1 MTFLWRWLK
10 RAVLLA
16 LVCLIGLASPIA
28 YIETAC
34 RGTAQPDPYIS
45 IVAKAD
51 RRPESRTFL
60 TYPEWHM
67 VHAYADYA
75 AVITTDDPHDFN
87 FLGSIGGF
95 WGSLCDLS
103 KTSATHGGFPWETK
117 QMVYTIGVS
126 FTAEFLLKAAYE
138 ETIGRVAT
146 QVRGDTRTAL
156 DDLSANQAAA
166 YATFLQQTPWY
177 KWDFTADAAALD
189 AAATTALRDRERKLA
204 LGIEFR
210 TKAAYAKLIE
220 AAVAS
225 VGADPLTMR
234 VIVKDIT
241 LEALAQTPGVKVI
254 ATRPEG
260 IEIETP
266 RYQAFTE
273 LAITLAGQ
281 GANFVE
287 IAGNDDILFTAI
299 TQTPDNLMALHRFA
313 HPEETGYRHLT
324 LLKVASP
331 EQVLHRFKLQGNPG
345 YRQLILVKVA
355 ELAQALRASTADV
368 QIEHIHDY

>member
-1 MTFLWRWLK
+1 LRWLK
-10 RAVLLA
+10 RGVLLA
-16 LVCLIGLASPIA
+16 LVCIIGLISPVA
-28 YIETAC
+28 YIEVAC
-34 RGTAQPDPYIS
+34 RGTAEPDTYIS
-45 IVAKAD
+45 ILPPAS

-75 AVITTDDPHDFN
+75 AVIRTGDPHDFN

-103 KTSATHGGFPWETK
+103 KTSAAHGGFPWETK

-146 QVRGDTRTAL
+146 IIRGDKRTPL
-156 DDLSANQAAA
+156 DDLSAQQAAA

-189 AAATTALRDRERKLA
+189 AATTPALRDHERSLA

-210 TKAAYAKLIE
+210 TKAAYANLIE
-220 AAVAS
+220 AAVAG

-241 LEALAQTPGVKVI
+241 PEALALTPGVKVI
-254 ATRPEG
+254 ASRPEG
-260 IEIETP
+260 TEIETP

-273 LAITLAGQ
+273 LAKTLAGQ

-287 IAGNDDILFTAI
+287 IAGNDDILYTAI
-299 TQTPDNLMALHRFA
+299 TQSPDDLGALHRFA
-313 HPEETGYRHLT
+313 R
-324 LLKVASP
+324 
-331 EQVLHRFKLQGNPG
+331 QGNPG
-345 YRQLILVKVA
+345 YRHLMLVKVV
-355 ELAQALRASTADV
+355 ELGTVLRQNDAAV

>member
-1 MTFLWRWLK
+1 MRWLK
-10 RAVLLA
+10 RGLLLA
-16 LVCLIGLASPIA
+16 AVCVIGLISPIA
-28 YIETAC
+28 YVETMC
-34 RGTAQPDPYIS
+34 RGTAAPDPYIS
-45 IVAKAD
+45 IVAQAD

-75 AVITTDDPHDFN
+75 AVITTGDPHDFN

-103 KTSATHGGFPWETK
+103 KTSASHGGFPWETK
-117 QMVYTIGVS
+117 QMVYTIGAS

-138 ETIGRVAT
+138 ETLGRIT
-146 QVRGDTRTAL
+146 TLIRGDTRTLL
-156 DDLSANQAAA
+156 DDLSATQAAA
-166 YATFLQQTPWY
+166 YAAFLQQTPWY
-177 KWDFTADAAALD
+177 KWDFTADATALD
-189 AAATTALRDRERKLA
+189 AAATPALRDVERKLA

-220 AAVAS
+220 AAVAG
-225 VGADPLTMR
+225 VGADQLTMR

-241 LEALAQTPGVKVI
+241 PDALAKIPGVKVI
-254 ATRPEG
+254 TTRPEG

-266 RYQAFTE
+266 RYQAFTD
-273 LAITLAGQ
+273 LAFTLAGQ

-299 TQTPDNLMALHRFA
+299 TQTPDNLATLHRFA
-313 HPEETGYRHLT
+313 HPEDPGYRHLT
-324 LLKVASP
+324 LLNVAEP
-331 EQVLHRFKLQGNPG
+331 AQVLHRFARQGNPG

-355 ELAQALRASTADV
+355 ALAQALRASNADV